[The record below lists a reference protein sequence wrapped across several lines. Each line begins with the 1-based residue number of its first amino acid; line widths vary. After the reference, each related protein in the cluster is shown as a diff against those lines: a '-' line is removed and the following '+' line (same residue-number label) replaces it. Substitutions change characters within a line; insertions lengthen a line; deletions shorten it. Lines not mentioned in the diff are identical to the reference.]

1 MATDTARRR
10 KTEMTKMHPTG
21 AADSIKVEFQD
32 LMVHICSE
40 LRIAGYI
47 HLAFDYPVALNIE
60 RLQHALGLLITVE
73 PVLGC
78 RFVVTKGEPSWVKRT
93 DLDQVATVTVIETE
107 DPVAATEVIVSRR
120 FCPWTSPNIKV
131 SLLRSQ
137 ERSGDR
143 LILSISHVIADG
155 TATLDLAAEL
165 SNIYCRVAEV
175 PDYRPEINHADR
187 DSFLWLKAFK
197 LKDRLGLLLADLAM
211 LLSACHQKKGMTS
224 TPEAFLKDHPD
235 VHPVCVT
242 SRLDASHLAVL
253 DRYAQ
258 QQESTLNDLLLT
270 AFLSAFNQFCPSGT
284 ARGLEAVM
292 PVNMRRFAPIQRRP
306 SIRNLAGTLR
316 VFITPS
322 PGDTFQQTLA
332 KVKAETLRQRQRL
345 LGTES
350 QILTLPLACLK
361 YKTLRHLVRKQ
372 ILKALAKPSPP
383 CLTYFGHTSAQRY
396 RYKNHPPVAL
406 MIYSEPIPSPVFLA
420 VAIRMDDELSI
431 SVTSERGIGAPR
443 IRGFLNQF
451 VAYLIGV
458 RGL

>member
-1 MATDTARRR
+1 
-10 KTEMTKMHPTG
+10 MHPTG
-21 AADSIKVEFQD
+21 STGSIRVEFQD
-32 LMVHICSE
+32 QMVHICSE
-40 LRIAGYI
+40 LRLAGYI
-47 HLAFDYPVALNIE
+47 HLAFDYPAPLNIE

-78 RFVVTKGEPSWVKRT
+78 RFVVIKGEPFWVKRT

-107 DPVAATEVIVSRR
+107 DPVAATEAIVSRR
-120 FCPWTSPNIKV
+120 FCPWTSPNINV

-155 TATLDLAAEL
+155 TAALDLAAEL
-165 SNIYCRVAEV
+165 SDIYCRVAEV

-187 DSFLWLKAFK
+187 NSFLWLNAFK
-197 LKDRLGLLLADLAM
+197 LRDRLGLLLADLAM
-211 LLSACHQKKGMTS
+211 LLSARHQKKGMTS

-235 VHPVCVT
+235 VPAVCET
-242 SRLDASHLAVL
+242 SRLDASHLSEL

-270 AFLSAFNQFCPSGT
+270 AFLSAFDQFFPSGT

-292 PVNMRRFAPIQRRP
+292 PINMRRFAPIQRRP

-322 PGDTFQQTLA
+322 PRDTFEQTLA
-332 KVKAETLRQRQRL
+332 KVKAETQRQRQRL
-345 LGTES
+345 LGTEG

-361 YKTLRHLVRKQ
+361 YKTLRRLVRKQ
-372 ILKALAKPSPP
+372 ILKALAQPSPP
-383 CLTYFGHTSAQRY
+383 CLTYFGQTSAERY
-396 RYKNHPPVAL
+396 RYKNHAPVAL
-406 MIYSEPIPSPVFLA
+406 MVYSEPIPSPVILA
-420 VAIRMDDELSI
+420 VAVRMDDQLSVSI
-431 SVTSERGIGAPR
+431 TSGYGIGAPR
-443 IRGFLNQF
+443 IRGFMNQF
-451 VAYLIGV
+451 VTYLIELRDPLKAESTPV
-458 RGL
+458 RR

>member
-1 MATDTARRR
+1 
-10 KTEMTKMHPTG
+10 MHATG
-21 AADSIKVEFQD
+21 AAKSIKVEFQD
-32 LMVHICSE
+32 QMVHICSE
-40 LRIAGYI
+40 LRLAGYI
-47 HLAFDYPVALNIE
+47 HLAFDYPAPLNYE

-78 RFVVTKGEPSWVKRT
+78 RFVVNKGEPSWEKRT
-93 DLDQVATVTVIETE
+93 DFDEVAMVTVIETE
-107 DPVAATEVIVSRR
+107 DPVTTTEVIVSRR

-131 SLLRSQ
+131 SLLRSL
-137 ERSGDR
+137 ERSSDR
-143 LILSISHVIADG
+143 LVLSISHVIADG
-155 TATLDLAAEL
+155 TAALDLAAEL
-165 SNIYCRVAEV
+165 SDIYCRLAET

-197 LKDRLGLLLADLAM
+197 LKDRFGLLLADLAM
-211 LLSACHQKKGMTS
+211 LLSARHQKKGMTS
-224 TPEAFLKDHPD
+224 TPEAFLEDHSD
-235 VHPVCVT
+235 VPAVCEC
-242 SRLDASHLAVL
+242 SMLDASHLSDL

-258 QQESTLNDLLLT
+258 QQESTLNDLFLT
-270 AFLSAFNQFCPSGT
+270 AFLSAFDQFCPSGT

-292 PVNMRRFAPIQRRP
+292 PINMRRFAPIQRRP

-322 PGDTFQQTLA
+322 PWDTFEQTLA

-345 LGTES
+345 LGTEG

-361 YKTLRHLVRKQ
+361 YKNLRHLVRKQ
-372 ILKALAKPSPP
+372 ILKALSTPSPP

-396 RYKNHPPVAL
+396 RLKNHPPVAI
-406 MIYSEPIPSPVFLA
+406 MIYSEPIPSPVLLA
-420 VAIRMDDELSI
+420 VAVRMDDQLSI
-431 SVTSERGIGAPR
+431 SITSDHGIGAPR

-451 VAYLIGV
+451 VARLIEV